1 MIQFLRTILF
11 AIAMLVTNQS
21 AAWEPNE
28 VLADSALESRAREIS
43 AQLRCLVCQNQSIE
57 DSSADLAK
65 DLRLLVRERLTAGD
79 SNDEIFS
86 FLVARY
92 GDFIL
97 LKPKLAM
104 NTLLLWGL
112 PLFLLI
118 IGALIIF
125 RSVRKQTISNQNNEL
140 SGIEKANIAQI
151 LDEQ

>member
-11 AIAMLVTNQS
+11 AIALLVTNQS
-21 AAWEPNE
+21 VAWEPSE
-28 VLADSALESRAREIS
+28 VLADPALESRAREIS
-43 AQLRCLVCQNQSIE
+43 AQLRCLVCQNQSID

-79 SNDEIFS
+79 SDDDVFS

-92 GDFIL
+92 GNFIL
-97 LKPKLAM
+97 LKPKLAI

-112 PLFLLI
+112 PLLLLI
-118 IGALIIF
+118 IGGFIIF
-125 RSVRKQTISNQNNEL
+125 RSVRKQTIPSQNNDL
-140 SGIEKANIAQI
+140 SGVEKAKIAQI